1 MNIYIHI
8 HTTRTV
14 CHVVLSV
21 HDMLVCI
28 LASSLFYVVYY
39 TRVVLWIDTSC
50 IHTTIYYLRA
60 RSMHTT
66 YIMMYGM
73 HTILLLDS
81 SNTESGFNYI
91 YELARIYYTP
101 RSKSLSRYLSI
112 VSQHPNIPIL
122 LLSFGPLGS
131 LPFSAS
137 FNEIV
142 DLADL
147 VDLVDLDDFVDYVQD
162 VDLEGKSR

>member
-1 MNIYIHI
+1 
-8 HTTRTV
+8 
-14 CHVVLSV
+14 
-21 HDMLVCI
+21 MLVCI

-50 IHTTIYYLRA
+50 IHITIYELVVCIQ
-60 RSMHTT
+60 HTT

-81 SNTESGFNYI
+81 STTQSAYNYI
-91 YELARIYYTP
+91 YELARIYYTPP